1 MTHRC
6 PGPGCGRDVDHSMLM
21 CPECWHLVPN
31 PIRRAV
37 WIAWNRGAG
46 AGTPAHQAAMAAA
59 IGAASRAA

>member
-1 MTHRC
+1 MTHQC
-6 PGPGCGRDVDHSMLM
+6 PGPGCAREVDHSMLM
-21 CPECWHLVPN
+21 CAECWRLVPK

-37 WIAWNRGAG
+37 YVAWNRGAG